1 MDLVEPISAV
11 LPPTER
17 IIVIGDLHGDIAMLC
32 SCLYMANIL
41 NTNMEWI
48 AEPPNTIVVQIGDQ
62 LDSLSRDTSQEWEKL
77 DDTKLMRF
85 TEKLDEIAKKKGGRF
100 LSMIGNHEMMNVF
113 GEFMY
118 VSPLSMEKAGGPQ
131 ERRDKFR
138 PGGIYAQLLAKRNSV
153 LKIGNLLFCHAGLLP
168 QHIEMVHGNLQ
179 QINDLNQR
187 FLLGKPMEFHEVHLH
202 KQLFVEQTSL
212 LWNRMY
218 LEGLHDP
225 VSATNMKTALEMTL
239 HHTGC
244 IAMIIGHNP
253 MEHITPLYNMK
264 LWITDVGLSRSF
276 SSNNL
281 EVLEI
286 LHGTTFNII
295 QAVKK

>member
-1 MDLVEPISAV
+1 MDIIGHVPAI
-11 LPPTER
+11 LPPADR
-17 IIVIGDLHGDIAMLC
+17 IVVIGDLHGDIAILC
-32 SCLYMANIL
+32 SCLYMAKII
-41 NTNMEWI
+41 NTDMEWI
-48 AEPPNTIVVQIGDQ
+48 AEPANTIVVQIGDQ

-77 DDTKLMRF
+77 DDVKLLRF

-100 LSMIGNHEMMNVF
+100 ISMIGNHEMMNVF

-118 VSPLSMEKAGGPQ
+118 VSPMSMEKSGGVQ
-131 ERRDKFR
+131 SRRDKFK
-138 PGGIYAQLLAKRNSV
+138 PGGMYASILANRNSV
-153 LKIGNLLFCHAGLLP
+153 LRIGNLLFCHAGLLP
-168 QHIEMVHGNLQ
+168 HHLEAIHGNLQ
-179 QINDLNQR
+179 KMNDLNQQ
-187 FLLGKPMEFHEVHLH
+187 FLLGKPMDFHDVMIH
-202 KQLFVEQTSL
+202 KQLFVEPTSL

-218 LEGLHDP
+218 IEGLHDP
-225 VSATNMKTALEMTL
+225 SSHENMKMGLEQVL
-239 HHTGC
+239 HHTGT

-286 LHGTTFNII
+286 LHGNTFNII